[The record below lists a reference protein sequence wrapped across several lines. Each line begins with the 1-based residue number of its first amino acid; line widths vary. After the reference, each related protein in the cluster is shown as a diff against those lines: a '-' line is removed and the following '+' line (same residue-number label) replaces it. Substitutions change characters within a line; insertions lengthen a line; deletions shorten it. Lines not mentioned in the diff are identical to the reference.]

1 MEGRYFL
8 MNIKISSGVIAA
20 KQKVVIYG
28 PEGIGKSTFASQ
40 FPKPLFIDTEGSTNK
55 LDVQRFEEK
64 PSSWSMLKNYVEY
77 VKQHPDICETL
88 VIDTIDW
95 AERLC
100 VESILDTHNKK
111 GIEDFGYGNGYTYV
125 AEEIGRFL
133 NMLQGLIDKNICNVV
148 LTAHSQI
155 KKFEQPDETGSYDR
169 YELKLGKKTTSQT
182 SPLVKEWADI
192 ILFANYETFAVARDK
207 DGKKFKGQ
215 GGERVMF
222 TSHHPCWDAKNRDGL
237 PDKLPFDFK
246 KIAYLFDDGTASTQS
261 ANVPEKQSKLPDRGE
276 APAGSITPEYKNEKP
291 LPCNAPSEG
300 ASLKSTTDTPNPP
313 QDTAENSAAPKIDLT
328 EFEPVG
334 QINIPENIP
343 KPLRDLMLANS
354 VSEEEIRFAV
364 ASKGYFPELMP
375 IADYPEE
382 FVNAV
387 LVAAWEQVFAMIKE
401 NRVVPF

>member
-1 MEGRYFL
+1 

-77 VKQHPDICETL
+77 VRQHPDICETL

-100 VESILDTHNKK
+100 VESILDAHGKK

-133 NMLQGLIDKNICNVV
+133 NSLQELIDKNICNVV

-182 SPLVKEWADI
+182 SPLVKEWADM

-237 PDKLPFDFK
+237 PNKLPFDFNQ
-246 KIAYLFDDGTASTQS
+246 IAYLFDGGTAAVQS
-261 ANVPEKQSKLPDRGE
+261 VRVPEILPTPQTAIADIQSSKQE
-276 APAGSITPEYKNEKP
+276 QKP
-291 LPCNAPSEG
+291 KES
-300 ASLKSTTDTPNPP
+300 
-313 QDTAENSAAPKIDLT
+313 SAAAPQTDLSG
-328 EFEPVG
+328 FEEIGTV
-334 QINIPENIP
+334 NIPENIP

-364 ASKGYFPELMP
+364 SSKGYFPELMP

-387 LVAAWEQVFAMIKE
+387 LVAAWDQVFAMIKE
-401 NRVVPF
+401 NRIVPF

>member
-1 MEGRYFL
+1 

-20 KQKVVIYG
+20 KQKVVVYG
-28 PEGIGKSTFASQ
+28 PEGIGKSTFASR
-40 FPKPLFIDTEGSTNK
+40 FPNPLFIDTEGSTNK
-55 LDVQRFEEK
+55 LDVKRFEEK
-64 PSSWSMLKNYVEY
+64 PSSWTMLKNYIEY
-77 VKQHPDICETL
+77 VRQHPDICDTL

-100 VESILDTHNKK
+100 VESILDAHGKK

-133 NMLQGLIDKNICNVV
+133 NSLQELIDKNVCNVV

-182 SPLVKEWADI
+182 SPLVKEWADM
-192 ILFANYETFAVARDK
+192 ILFANYETFAIARDK

-215 GGERVMF
+215 GGERVMY

-237 PDKLPFDFK
+237 PDKLPFDYGQ
-246 KIAYLFDDGTASTQS
+246 IAYLFG
-261 ANVPEKQSKLPDRGE
+261 GE
-276 APAGSITPEYKNEKP
+276 APAGDKPPHIHDNENK
-291 LPCNAPSEG
+291 E
-300 ASLKSTTDTPNPP
+300 STA
-313 QDTAENSAAPKIDLT
+313 QDTAENSAAPSKIDLSD
-328 EFEPVG
+328 FEEIG
-334 QINIPENIP
+334 TLNIPENIP

-354 VSEEEIRFAV
+354 VSEEEVRFAV

-382 FVNAV
+382 FISAV

-401 NRVVPF
+401 NRAVPF

>member
-1 MEGRYFL
+1 

-100 VESILDTHNKK
+100 VESILTEHNKK

-133 NMLQGLIDKNICNVV
+133 NMLQELIDKNICNVV

-182 SPLVKEWADI
+182 SPLVKEWADM

-215 GGERVMF
+215 GGERVMY

-246 KIAYLFDDGTASTQS
+246 QIAYLFNSGTAAVQS
-261 ANVPEKQSKLPDRGE
+261 VRVPEQPTLPDPQ
-276 APAGSITPEYKNEKP
+276 PAFADIQPQQEQKPKESIT
-291 LPCNAPSEG
+291 
-300 ASLKSTTDTPNPP
+300 
-313 QDTAENSAAPKIDLT
+313 AAPQTDLSG
-328 EFEPVG
+328 FEEIGTV
-334 QINIPENIP
+334 NIPENIP
-343 KPLRDLMLANS
+343 KPLRDLMLANN

-375 IADYPEE
+375 ITDYPED
-382 FVNAV
+382 FVSAV
-387 LVAAWEQVFAMIKE
+387 LVAAWDQVFAMIKE
-401 NRVVPF
+401 NRIVPF

>member
-1 MEGRYFL
+1 
-8 MNIKISSGVIAA
+8 MNIRISSGVIAA

-100 VESILDTHNKK
+100 VESILDAHNKK

-133 NMLQGLIDKNICNVV
+133 NTLQELIDKNICNVV

-182 SPLVKEWADI
+182 SPLVKEWADM

-246 KIAYLFDDGTASTQS
+246 QIAYLFG
-261 ANVPEKQSKLPDRGE
+261 VE
-276 APAGSITPEYKNEKP
+276 APAGRHIPENQPVLPDPQPAIADIQPPDTEQKAPEK
-291 LPCNAPSEG
+291 AA
-300 ASLKSTTDTPNPP
+300 ASP
-313 QDTAENSAAPKIDLT
+313 QIDLSD
-328 EFEPVG
+328 FEEIGKV
-334 QINIPENIP
+334 NIPENIP
-343 KPLRDLMLANS
+343 KPLRDLMTANS

-364 ASKGYFPELMP
+364 SSKGYFPELMP

-387 LVAAWEQVFAMIKE
+387 LVAAWDQVFAMIKE
-401 NRVVPF
+401 NRITPF

>member
-1 MEGRYFL
+1 
-8 MNIKISSGVIAA
+8 MNIKISGGVIAA

-28 PEGIGKSTFASQ
+28 PEGIGKSTFASK
-40 FPKPLFIDTEGSTNK
+40 FPDPLFIDTEGSTNK

-77 VKQHPDICETL
+77 VRQHPDICDTL

-100 VESILDTHNKK
+100 VESILNAYNKK

-133 NMLQGLIDKNICNVV
+133 NTLQELIDKNICNVV

-155 KKFEQPDETGSYDR
+155 KKFEQPDETSSYDR

-182 SPLVKEWADI
+182 SPLVKEWADM

-207 DGKKFKGQ
+207 DGKKFMGQ
-215 GGERVMF
+215 GGERVMY

-246 KIAYLFDDGTASTQS
+246 QIAYLFDNDAAAASTPRKPDKAFEPQPAAADIQPPKQKS
-261 ANVPEKQSKLPDRGE
+261 KTEEVPSVPEM
-276 APAGSITPEYKNEKP
+276 
-291 LPCNAPSEG
+291 
-300 ASLKSTTDTPNPP
+300 
-313 QDTAENSAAPKIDLT
+313 DLAD
-328 EFEPVG
+328 FEPIG

-343 KPLRDLMLANS
+343 KALQDLMRAND

-364 ASKGYFPELMP
+364 ALKGYFPESMP
-375 IADYPEE
+375 IADYPED
-382 FVNAV
+382 FVSAV
-387 LVAAWEQVFAMIKE
+387 LIAAWEQVFAMIKE
-401 NRVVPF
+401 NRALPFT

>member
-28 PEGIGKSTFASQ
+28 PEGIGKSTFASK

-77 VKQHPDICETL
+77 VKHHPDICETL

-133 NMLQGLIDKNICNVV
+133 NMLQELIDKNICNVV

-182 SPLVKEWADI
+182 SPLVKEWADM

-246 KIAYLFDDGTASTQS
+246 QIAYLFDSGTAAAQS
-261 ANVPEKQSKLPDRGE
+261 ASVPEKQFKLPDPQ
-276 APAGSITPEYKNEKP
+276 PAIADIQSSKQEEKP
-291 LPCNAPSEG
+291 
-300 ASLKSTTDTPNPP
+300 
-313 QDTAENSAAPKIDLT
+313 AENSAAPQIDLT

>member
-1 MEGRYFL
+1 

-20 KQKVVIYG
+20 KQKVVVYG
-28 PEGIGKSTFASQ
+28 PEGIGKSTFASR
-40 FPKPLFIDTEGSTNK
+40 FPNPLFIDTEGSTNK
-55 LDVQRFEEK
+55 LDVKRFEEK
-64 PSSWSMLKNYVEY
+64 PSSWTMLKNYIEY
-77 VKQHPDICETL
+77 VRQHPDICDTL

-100 VESILDTHNKK
+100 VESILDAHGKK

-133 NMLQGLIDKNICNVV
+133 NSLQELIDKNVCNVV

-182 SPLVKEWADI
+182 SPLVKEWADM

-215 GGERVMF
+215 GGERVMY

-237 PDKLPFDFK
+237 PDKLPLDYGQ
-246 KIAYLFDDGTASTQS
+246 IAYLFG
-261 ANVPEKQSKLPDRGE
+261 GE
-276 APAGSITPEYKNEKP
+276 APAGTCAIDAGKSHPTEKNAGEATLSSP
-291 LPCNAPSEG
+291 LKG
-300 ASLKSTTDTPNPP
+300 AADIPNNSNNV
-313 QDTAENSAAPKIDLT
+313 QSTAENSAVPEKIDLSD
-328 EFEPVG
+328 FEEIG
-334 QINIPENIP
+334 TLNIPENIP

-354 VSEEEIRFAV
+354 VSEEEVRFAV

-382 FVNAV
+382 FISAV

-401 NRVVPF
+401 NRAVPF

>member
-1 MEGRYFL
+1 

-133 NMLQGLIDKNICNVV
+133 NMLQELIDKNICNVV

-182 SPLVKEWADI
+182 SPLVKEWADM

-246 KIAYLFDDGTASTQS
+246 QIAYLFDGGTTAAQS
-261 ANVPEKQSKLPDRGE
+261 ASVPEKQSKLTDPQ
-276 APAGSITPEYKNEKP
+276 PAIADIQSSKQEEKP
-291 LPCNAPSEG
+291 
-300 ASLKSTTDTPNPP
+300 
-313 QDTAENSAAPKIDLT
+313 AENSAAPKIDLT